1 MSATRQAVERVF
13 REESGRINATLI
25 RVLGDFDLAEE
36 AMQDAFTV
44 ALQRWATDGVPD
56 NPAAWIT
63 TAARRKAVDRLRRR
77 RQRGEVGGLE
87 EIAVIENRLDT
98 AVEDDRLR
106 LIFTCCHP
114 ALNPDAQVALTLRT
128 LGGLTTSEIARAFL
142 VPVGTLARGWFAR
155 PGRSATLASRFACR
169 RITSCPI
176 GFRRCWRSCTSSS
189 TRGTRRRKVTIW
201 SARTCPARRSAW
213 RGCSQSSRR
222 MNPRRWVCLR

>member
-25 RVLGDFDLAEE
+25 RVLGVFDLAEE

-44 ALQRWATDGVPD
+44 ALQRWTTDGVPD

-63 TAARRKAVDRLRRR
+63 TAARRKAIDRLRRR

-106 LIFTCCHP
+106 LIFTCCHQ
-114 ALNPDAQVALTLRT
+114 AMNPDAQVDLTVRT
-128 LGGLTTSEIARAFL
+128 LGGLTTSEIAREF
-142 VPVGTLARGWFAR
+142 PVRR
-155 PGRSATLASRFACR
+155 ASR
-169 RITSCPI
+169 T
-176 GFRRCWRSCTSSS
+176 
-189 TRGTRRRKVTIW
+189 
-201 SARTCPARRSAW
+201 
-213 RGCSQSSRR
+213 
-222 MNPRRWVCLR
+222 L

>member
-1 MSATRQAVERVF
+1 MSATRQVLERVF

-25 RVLGDFDLAEE
+25 RVLRDFDLAEE

-56 NPAAWIT
+56 NAAAWIT
-63 TAARRKAVDRLRRR
+63 SVARRKAVDRLRRR

-87 EIAVIENRLDT
+87 EIVVIENRLDT

-142 VPVGTLARGWFAR
+142 VPVGTLAQRLVRATRQIRDAR
-155 PGRSATLASRFACR
+155 IP
-169 RITSCPI
+169 
-176 GFRRCWRSCTSSS
+176 FRVPPDHQPSVCTTRCWAC
-189 TRGTRRRKVTIW
+189 TRRR
-201 SARTCPARRSAW
+201 SW
-213 RGCSQSSRR
+213 R
-222 MNPRRWVCLR
+222 